1 MVEVKFSLDQV
12 LNLLDQEHLCFFP
25 IRHHSPACAWHL
37 QHWIRSHHP
46 AAILIEGP
54 RDASEL
60 IPLMLHPESKAPFAL
75 YLTYVDPEQKEVG
88 PGISE
93 SGPHRWAGY
102 FPLCDYSPELVAL
115 RSGAEVGAQ
124 LQFIDLTYAEQVLC
138 TQLEG
143 ETPHMRALQEERYL
157 QRSEYLQSLARKTG
171 CRDHDDL
178 WDHLF
183 EIQGLEVDVSTFMA
197 QVATY
202 CWIARQDADLPLLQA
217 DGTMA
222 REAQMAAAI
231 TQTLKSTS
239 GKVLVVTGGFHTVAL
254 PFLIFQD
261 TAPEPPKFKKEATQ
275 TVLMRYSFEQLDA
288 LNGYG
293 AGMPAPSYYQR
304 LWQTQ
309 QKGDPQAQMTVA
321 CQFLIDLAR
330 LSRENNRLTPLSVAD
345 EIAAL
350 EQTLRLAQ
358 FRGHAGPSREDLLD
372 GIRSCFVKGA
382 MDGEGALLMATVQ
395 RVLRGDAIGDLPAGV
410 GVPPLV
416 EDFRRLGKEL
426 RLKLDSSS
434 PKKLSLDLYRKR
446 AHRQISRLLHC
457 LSFLKV
463 PFASMTGGPDFVRGT
478 GLDRILENWE
488 YRWTP
493 QTESQLIEASV
504 YGTTVQEAALAW
516 LQEEITR
523 LGDEGEARSATTV
536 VTFLIQACCMGLH
549 TYIPQIMD
557 LIQLSVATDPD
568 FESLVQAVT
577 QLTLLWQSREPLQ
590 AHELQEIPEL
600 ARIAYQRLCYLI
612 PQLNNCPEDRIPETL
627 SGLGSIWELLNQPQA
642 THLDQELFV
651 DALMTLLQDP
661 QGHSVILGGATGILH
676 TLGIVDRDTLVT
688 QASGYLQQAVVNPAQ
703 GVGYLRGLLRTCR
716 EVAWTITDLMAAIQM
731 QLEKWEDEEFLRVL
745 PELRLAF
752 ADLIPRETDRVAA
765 IVAGFQGQTDLG
777 NLFNLPLSAA
787 DLAVGVQVNA
797 LVETSLR
804 KDQLWEWIQGS
815 KGCLSPQE
823 L

>member
-1 MVEVKFSLDQV
+1 MAEVKPSLDQ
-12 LNLLDQEHLCFFP
+12 LLSSLEQDRLCFFP

-37 QHWIRSHHP
+37 QRWIRFHHP
-46 AAILIEGP
+46 TTILIEGP
-54 RDASEL
+54 HDATDL
-60 IPLMLHPESKAPFAL
+60 IPFMVHPQSQAPFAL
-75 YLTYVDPEQKEVG
+75 YLTYVDPEEREML
-88 PGISE
+88 PGILE
-93 SGPHRWAGY
+93 SGPRRWAGY

-115 RSGAEVGAQ
+115 RTGAEVGAQ
-124 LQFIDLTYAEQVLC
+124 LQFIDLTYAEQVLS
-138 TQLEG
+138 TRSED
-143 ETPHMRALQEERYL
+143 ETPHIRALQEERYL
-157 QRSEYLQSLARKTG
+157 QRSEYLQALARKTG

-183 EIQGLEVDVSTFMA
+183 EIQGLEVEASTFMA

-202 CWIARQDADLPLLQA
+202 CWVARQDADPLLLQA
-217 DGTMA
+217 DATFA

-231 TQTLKSTS
+231 AQALQSTS
-239 GKVLVVTGGFHTVAL
+239 GKVLVVTGGFHTVML
-254 PFLIFQD
+254 PFLIHQAA
-261 TAPEPPKFKKEATQ
+261 APNAPRYKKEAAQ

-288 LNGYG
+288 LNGY
-293 AGMPAPSYYQR
+293 ASGMPAPSYYQR
-304 LWQTQ
+304 LWQIQ

-321 CQFLIDLAR
+321 CHILIDLAR
-330 LSRENNRLTPLSVAD
+330 LSRQKNPLTPLSVAD

-382 MDGEGALLMATVQ
+382 MDAEGALLIATVHK
-395 RVLRGDAIGDLPAGV
+395 VLRGDAIGDLPAEV

-416 EDFRRLGKEL
+416 EDFRRLAKEL
-426 RLKLDSSS
+426 RLKLDSSY
-434 PKKLSLDLYRKR
+434 PKSLSLELYRKR
-446 AHRQISRLLHC
+446 VHRQISRLLHC
-457 LSFLKV
+457 LRFLNV

-504 YGTTVQEAALAW
+504 YGTTVQEAVLAR
-516 LQEEITR
+516 LQEEISQ
-523 LGDEGEARSATTV
+523 LADQGEARSAATV

-549 TYIPQIMD
+549 AYTHRILD
-557 LIQLSVATDPD
+557 LIQHSVATDPD

-577 QLTLLWQSREPLQ
+577 QLTLLWQSQEPLQ
-590 AHELQEIPEL
+590 AHELKDLPDL

-612 PQLNNCPEDRIPETL
+612 PHLGSCPADRIAAVL
-627 SGLGSIWELLNQPQA
+627 SSLGSIWELLNQEQA
-642 THLDQELFV
+642 APLDQELFV
-651 DALMTLLQDP
+651 DALMALLQDL

-676 TLGIVDRDTLVT
+676 TLGVVDQATLVT
-688 QASGYLQQAVVNPAQ
+688 QARGYLQQAVVDPAK

-716 EVAWTITDLMAAIQM
+716 EVAWTVAELLAAIQT
-731 QLEKWEDEEFLRVL
+731 QLDKWEDEEFLRVL

-765 IVAGFQGQTDLG
+765 IVAGFQGKTDLG
-777 NLFNLPLSAA
+777 NLFNLSLAA
-787 DLAVGVQVNA
+787 EDLEVGLQVNA
-797 LVETSLR
+797 LVEASLR

-815 KGCLSPQE
+815 G
-823 L
+823 